1 MKRWTLA
8 DAPNLVGRT
17 AVITG
22 ANSGLGLA
30 STTHLAALGCD
41 IVMACRSIDK
51 AERAAAPLRS
61 AHPERR
67 IEVRQLDLSS
77 LASIRRF
84 AGELSDS
91 GLQVD
96 VLMNNAGVMATD
108 QLTTEDGFDLQFG
121 TNHLGHFALTGL
133 LLPLLHSN
141 ASGARVVNV
150 SSMVH
155 RIGRVDLADPN
166 YRSRRY
172 SRWGAYAQSKLANL
186 LFTTELHR
194 RLVAS
199 GSSVTAL
206 AAHPGTASTELGK
219 DGTATTNWVIRNFF
233 GVLVRGPRSGAVAQ
247 VRACVDPSASG
258 GTFYGPALIAAG
270 PPRVEMPSR
279 RARRLDDAQRLWEL
293 SEQLTGVSYPL

>member
-8 DAPNLVGRT
+8 DAPHLGGRT
-17 AVITG
+17 VVITG

-30 STTHLAALGCD
+30 SATHLASLGAD

-51 AERAAAPLRS
+51 AERVAAPLR
-61 AHPERR
+61 ADHPEQR
-67 IEVRQLDLSS
+67 IEIRHLDLSS
-77 LASIRRF
+77 LASIQRF
-84 AGELSDS
+84 AAGLIDS
-91 GLQVD
+91 GRFVD

-108 QLTTEDGFDLQFG
+108 RLSTEDGFDLQFG

-133 LLPLLHSN
+133 LLPLLATN
-141 ASGARVVNV
+141 PSGSRVVNV

-186 LFTTELHR
+186 LFTAELHR
-194 RLVAS
+194 RLVES
-199 GSSVTAL
+199 GSSITAL

-219 DGTATTNWVIRNFF
+219 DGSATTNWVIRNFF
-233 GVLVRGPRSGAVAQ
+233 GVLVRGPQSGAHAQ
-247 VRACVDPSASG
+247 VRASVDPAVRG
-258 GTFYGPALIAAG
+258 GQFYGPAFVAAG
-270 PPRVEMPSR
+270 PPTSETPSR
-279 RARRLDDAQRLWEL
+279 RARRSDDAKRLWEL
-293 SEQLTGVSYPL
+293 SEQLTGVTYPL